1 MLLPVLP
8 TAAAPAAPPPPRFSP
23 LPASAPPT
31 PPSAAFLVVA
41 DEQFG
46 RQIPFAFLEKV
57 REEWQQKWA
66 EKGPAAAAH
75 SLDKSFGPRLKY
87 WMEYC
92 EQHPEELSKVASVQ
106 KKVRRGSGDAL
117 GGGGVQQGSV
127 QRCGGREGVRWRL
140 QDYENAC
147 SAGTL

>member
-1 MLLPVLP
+1 M
-8 TAAAPAAPPPPRFSP
+8 
-23 LPASAPPT
+23 
-31 PPSAAFLVVA
+31 VA

-57 REEWQQKWA
+57 REEWQQKWV
-66 EKGPAAAAH
+66 EKGPAATAH

-106 KKVRRGSGDAL
+106 KKVRW
-117 GGGGVQQGSV
+117 
-127 QRCGGREGVRWRL
+127 GGRV
-140 QDYENAC
+140 
-147 SAGTL
+147 AG